1 MGCLVGLAE
10 LLTSFEAPFGT
21 PRNKWPWI
29 LMVVNGLTGMGVFWL
44 LVQVRGMPE
53 RPILT
58 AVAVGLGFHALIRT
72 KLVLAKS
79 FFPRS
84 SPDWGLDVGWLYTRL
99 QDFVKK
105 RLDQALMRGRKQSID
120 RLTRFYTLDG
130 LYTEV
135 KTAIQLR
142 ETFSEEEKEAER
154 RKVDEFMNDQS
165 LSNDLLKIYL
175 AEKLI
180 SVAGQDYVDLLL
192 RKRTQ
197 VAERP
202 GEEVLEEARALLG
215 EGKLEEKARTYLEH
229 LLGDPSL
236 DEETRLRTVK
246 AFLNIWR
253 GR

>member
-21 PRNKWPWI
+21 PRNKW
-29 LMVVNGLTGMGVFWL
+29 
-44 LVQVRGMPE
+44 
-53 RPILT
+53 
-58 AVAVGLGFHALIRT
+58 
-72 KLVLAKS
+72 
-79 FFPRS
+79 
-84 SPDWGLDVGWLYTRL
+84 
-99 QDFVKK
+99 
-105 RLDQALMRGRKQSID
+105 
-120 RLTRFYTLDG
+120 
-130 LYTEV
+130 
-135 KTAIQLR
+135 
-142 ETFSEEEKEAER
+142 
-154 RKVDEFMNDQS
+154 KVDEFMNDQS

-202 GEEVLEEARALLG
+202 GEEVLEKARA
-215 EGKLEEKARTYLEH
+215 YLEY

-236 DEETRLRTVK
+236 DEGTRLRTVK
-246 AFLNIWR
+246 EFLNIWG